1 MRYQL
6 KLSHPDEFAT
16 GRIATRWFIANA
28 GCHSGDLR
36 FCIMSPGWH
45 NAIYNLR
52 WLTSNSNSI
61 QIQKRFIVRCTKY
74 TIQKHINIQG
84 KTFWNN
90 IWRIWYTDMTYDR
103 HWMWGKL
110 LRFRKRYLRFNGLR
124 RDLHTRNQH
133 CHDTKCR
140 PFNARRTKTY

>member
-1 MRYQL
+1 MKSIRPL
-6 KLSHPDEFAT
+6 ANTINWTLIIGTSPRCSRNIFVIDD
-16 GRIATRWFIANA
+16 RIWWYN
-28 GCHSGDLR
+28 HLR
-36 FCIMSPGWH
+36 HTTTENMTTLEKVVQ
-45 NAIYNLR
+45 NQN
-52 WLTSNSNSI
+52 
-61 QIQKRFIVRCTKY
+61 RFIVRCTKY

-84 KTFWNN
+84 KTFWNS
-90 IWRIWYTDMTYDR
+90 ILRIWYTDMTYDR
-103 HWMWGKL
+103 HCMWGKL

>member
-1 MRYQL
+1 MLGL
-6 KLSHPDEFAT
+6 KLNHVSKRCPWWLMPQVNILHYPMILLESLAFMKLL
-16 GRIATRWFIANA
+16 
-28 GCHSGDLR
+28 SGIFYLR
-36 FCIMSPGWH
+36 CSLLSKFK
-45 NAIYNLR
+45 
-52 WLTSNSNSI
+52 I
-61 QIQKRFIVRCTKY
+61 QIQIQNRFIVRCTKY

-90 IWRIWYTDMTYDR
+90 ILRIWYTDMTYDR
-103 HWMWGKL
+103 HWMWRKL
-110 LRFRKRYLRFNGLR
+110 LRFRERYLRFNGLR